1 LHDQITAHGARCI
14 VTPPSLMPQE
24 SGNRVKTDKKDSSK
38 LARLLAKG
46 ELKAVFVPTPQER
59 CHRQVLRHRSQLIGA
74 RTRTQLQIK
83 AFLAF
88 HGVDCPECTGKWS
101 GRFLEELQ
109 RLEMGDEYLQH
120 SFTLMLEQVSF
131 FNAQILT
138 ATRRLRALAST
149 PAYRE
154 HFALLRTVP
163 GVGLLT
169 AMEILLEI
177 GAMSRFSNAEKLA
190 AYAGLTP
197 TQHSSGEK
205 IRLGHITGMGKG
217 NLRGVLT
224 EASWTLIRKDGAMAQ
239 KYERIKAR
247 AGGKRAIVAVAH
259 NLLLRIRRMLLD
271 GVPYCVGVME

>member
-1 LHDQITAHGARCI
+1 M
-14 VTPPSLMPQE
+14 PPE
-24 SGNRVKTDKKDSSK
+24 SGNRAKTDKKDSSK

-46 ELKAVFVPTPQER
+46 ELKAVFVPTAQER
-59 CHRQVLRHRSQLIGA
+59 SHRHVLRHRSQLIGA

-88 HGVDCPECTGKWS
+88 HGVPCPECTGKWS

-109 RLEMGDEYLQH
+109 RLERGDECLRH

-131 FNAQILT
+131 FNVQILT
-138 ATRRLRALAST
+138 ATRRLRVLAST

-154 HFALLRTVP
+154 RFALLRTVS

-190 AYAGLTP
+190 AYAGLMP

-205 IRLGHITGMGKG
+205 IRMGHITGMGKA

-224 EASWTLIRKDGAMAQ
+224 EAS
-239 KYERIKAR
+239 
-247 AGGKRAIVAVAH
+247 
-259 NLLLRIRRMLLD
+259 
-271 GVPYCVGVME
+271 